1 MKKISVYV
9 IEQTERAADN
19 VLSTPHEKLAAW
31 LWDHDLEVVNIV
43 CEDVEDEEAIKEI

>member
-9 IEQTERAADN
+9 LEQTENAADN
-19 VLSTPHEKLAAW
+19 VLSAPYEKLAAW
-31 LWDHDLEVVNIV
+31 LWDHDLEVVNIL